1 MFISCIIQGILIYD
15 CIKLLNNSTSHGN
28 NIFIATQR
36 RVGQFAEQFSG
47 HQQQD
52 AQELL
57 VFVLDGLHEDLNRG
71 ERRRDRRGVVSL
83 TAEDTV

>member
-1 MFISCIIQGILIYD
+1 MILI
-15 CIKLLNNSTSHGN
+15 T
-28 NIFIATQR
+28 TQR
-36 RVGQFAEQFSG
+36 CIGQFAEQFSN

-71 ERRRDRRGVVSL
+71 ERRRDRRDVLSL